1 MSGLLKHLAKGN
13 KVAAIPW
20 VFHRMN
26 KSLILINQYIN
37 DGPTGKMLAI
47 SA

>member
-1 MSGLLKHLAKGN
+1 MSGLLQHLAKGN
-13 KVAAIPW
+13 KVAAISW
-20 VFHRMN
+20 FFLRMN
-26 KSLILINQYIN
+26 KILILINQYIN